1 MRNQR
6 VLTRILSGV
15 AGSVLI
21 LTVAACGGDGSE
33 SAEETPGSDTAS
45 SASPDSGDTATEDA
59 SESAEADTEA
69 EGGYD
74 EDEILDAMK
83 AAVAENESAHVTMEL
98 NGNGQQAMTGEGDV
112 SYAGDST
119 AMQMTMSI
127 PQMGTSEMELRMLDG
142 AMYIAMPPMTPE
154 GKFVKI
160 DTNDPN
166 SPLGDLGGV
175 TTGDPLATFEAFDAG
190 LQDVEYVGA
199 EDVEGEQMDHYV
211 LTVDAKKAAK
221 AQKQRWQKG
230 MPDTITYDM
239 WLDDSDLMRRIEFD
253 LGAMM
258 GAQGSGD
265 SGGMVMTMDDWG
277 KPVTVK
283 APPAKDLVEMP
294 GGAPQG

>member
-142 AMYIAMPPMTPE
+142 VMYIAMPPMTPE

-190 LQDVEYVGA
+190 L
-199 EDVEGEQMDHYV
+199 
-211 LTVDAKKAAK
+211 
-221 AQKQRWQKG
+221 
-230 MPDTITYDM
+230 
-239 WLDDSDLMRRIEFD
+239 
-253 LGAMM
+253 
-258 GAQGSGD
+258 
-265 SGGMVMTMDDWG
+265 
-277 KPVTVK
+277 
-283 APPAKDLVEMP
+283 
-294 GGAPQG
+294 

>member
-1 MRNQR
+1 MRSQR
-6 VLTRILSGV
+6 VMTRVLSGV
-15 AGSVLI
+15 AGSVLL
-21 LTVAACGGDGSE
+21 LTVAACGGDGGGT
-33 SAEETPGSDTAS
+33 AEDT
-45 SASPDSGDTATEDA
+45 PDSGTVSSATTDA
-59 SESAEADTEA
+59 EESPAADDTEEPATDESGA

-74 EDEILDAMK
+74 STELLDAMK
-83 AAVAENESAHVTMEL
+83 AAIADAESAHVTMEV

-127 PQMGTSEMELRMLDG
+127 PQKGTGEMEIRMLDG
-142 AMYIAMPPMTPE
+142 VMYMAMPPMTPK

-175 TTGDPLATFEAFDAG
+175 TTGDPLATFDAFDAG

-221 AQKQRWQKG
+221 AQGQKWQQG
-230 MPDTITYDM
+230 MPDTISYDM

-253 LGAMM
+253 MGAMM
-258 GAQGSGD
+258 GQGGSGG
-265 SGGMVMTMDDWG
+265 SGGMVMTMSDWG
-277 KPVTVK
+277 KPVSVK
-283 APPAKDLVEMP
+283 APPAKDLMELP
-294 GGAPQG
+294 GAPQS

>member
-21 LTVAACGGDGSE
+21 LSVAACGGDGSE
-33 SAEETPGSDTAS
+33 SAEESPGSDTAS
-45 SASPDSGDTATEDA
+45 SAAPDDSADTATDDET
-59 SESAEADTEA
+59 AETDTETEA

-74 EDEILDAMK
+74 EDELLDAMK
-83 AAVAENESAHVTMEL
+83 AAVAEAESAHVTMEL
-98 NGNGQQAMTGEGDV
+98 NGDGQQAMTGEGDV

-127 PQMGTSEMELRMLDG
+127 PQMGTGEMELRMLDG
-142 AMYIAMPPMTPE
+142 VMYMAMPPMTPE
-154 GKFVKI
+154 GKFIKI

-166 SPLGDLGGV
+166 SPFGDLGGV
-175 TTGDPLATFEAFDAG
+175 TTGDPLATFKSFDAG

-211 LTVDAKKAAK
+211 LTVDAKRAAK
-221 AQKQRWQKG
+221 AQKQSWQKG
-230 MPDTITYDM
+230 MPETISYDM

-258 GAQGSGD
+258 GAQGGG